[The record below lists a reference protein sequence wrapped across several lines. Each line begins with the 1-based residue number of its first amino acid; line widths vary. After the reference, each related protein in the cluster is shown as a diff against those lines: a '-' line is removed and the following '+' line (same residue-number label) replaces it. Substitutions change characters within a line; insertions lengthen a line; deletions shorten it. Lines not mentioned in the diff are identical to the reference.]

1 MTKFSKI
8 KLNKNIYDILKM
20 MMPKQG
26 SIEIQRDFPQKIHDW
41 HIHKVDETLLIIEGE
56 LDFFYSEKRITCTP
70 GDIIHLPANTRHKS
84 IAAEVGCIYAI
95 ATENLTIGDIRD
107 G

>member
-8 KLNKNIYDILKM
+8 KLNESIYDTLKM
-20 MMPKQG
+20 MLPEQG
-26 SIEIQRDFPQKIHDW
+26 SIEIQRDFPRKMHDW
-41 HIHKVDETLLIIEGE
+41 HTHKVDETLLIIEGE

-70 GDIIHLPANTRHKS
+70 GNVIHLPANTRHKS
-84 IAAEVGCIYAI
+84 VASNAGCIYAI
-95 ATENLTIGDIRD
+95 AMESLAIKMG